1 MICKTNVVDICSKHL
16 QLEFRGESSL
26 SSSFLKPKL
35 ELVSSKRAEFQKVE
49 LFWTVEFELLGL
61 KFESKKSKSEL
72 VWSEKVWASIAKGII

>member
-1 MICKTNVVDICSKHL
+1 MYNKHL
-16 QLEFRGESSL
+16 QIEFRGESSL
-26 SSSFLKPKL
+26 SSSFLKLKL

-72 VWSEKVWASIAKGII
+72 VWSEKVWASIAKSII